1 MLPPEQV
8 ASLAAGGLFHTR
20 GRTAQSREWEGQQG
34 YGVGDTVGLEWDLRE
49 NGAGRGGTLTAYKN
63 GERLGVIESGLQVNK
78 RLVGPLFA

>member
-34 YGVGDTVGLEWDLRE
+34 YGVGDTVGLELDLRE
-49 NGAGRGGTLTAYKN
+49 NGKETPFLRRFYIKCIILPRQARDKHREN
-63 GERLGVIESGLQVNK
+63 
-78 RLVGPLFA
+78 